1 MSKAVKVSALIAALA
16 AAVPCTAPS
25 AGYPER
31 AVKVIVPFPA
41 GGVTDIAA
49 RVITQ
54 KLSERLGE
62 QFYIENIAG
71 AGGNLGMANAAHAAA
86 DGYTVLFASSSIV
99 VNPSLYKKIP
109 FDAEKDFIPVTE
121 AGASPNSWLV
131 NNDFP
136 ARTMDELIAAMKAN
150 PGKLSVASPGA
161 GTTPSLSIELLK
173 QGLGVSFVTVPFAGG
188 GPMTQSLLGGFTPI
202 ACAAIANSVALIKD
216 GKIRALAITSRKH
229 LQTLP
234 AVPTLDQLGI
244 KDQEAETMTGV
255 FVPAGTPQAIVQ
267 LLQREI
273 SAIVQTP
280 DVSAQLLELGIIP
293 EGSSSADFAAYIRAE
308 IAKWKRVIEAGGI
321 DRI

>member
-1 MSKAVKVSALIAALA
+1 MSKAVQVSALIAALA
-16 AAVPCTAPS
+16 AALPCAAQA

-41 GGVTDIAA
+41 GAVTDIAA

-109 FDAEKDFIPVTE
+109 FDTEKDFIPVTE

-136 ARTMDELIAAMKAN
+136 ARTMNELIAAMKA
-150 PGKLSVASPGA
+150 K
-161 GTTPSLSIELLK
+161 
-173 QGLGVSFVTVPFAGG
+173 
-188 GPMTQSLLGGFTPI
+188 
-202 ACAAIANSVALIKD
+202 
-216 GKIRALAITSRKH
+216 
-229 LQTLP
+229 
-234 AVPTLDQLGI
+234 
-244 KDQEAETMTGV
+244 
-255 FVPAGTPQAIVQ
+255 
-267 LLQREI
+267 
-273 SAIVQTP
+273 
-280 DVSAQLLELGIIP
+280 LGIIP

-308 IAKWKRVIEAGGI
+308 IAKWKRVIETGGI